1 MLITILTI
9 VVVVVVVEG
18 GVAMSRA
25 QKTGPYSDDAKNLW
39 PALIATDP
47 ATPSPRT
54 EVAHMIHSPKYY
66 PGNCSLSCFSS
77 RNCPAVLTVGDMKVR
92 LCVCV
97 CVRARACACVRAHSS
112 VSRPV
117 ALPCTSC

>member
-1 MLITILTI
+1 MTILTI

-39 PALIATDP
+39 PALIATDA

-97 CVRARACACVRAHSS
+97 RARACACVRAHSS
-112 VSRPV
+112 ILRPV